1 MTGTNRSAAR
11 LLRDLVRDLVIGGRR
26 RMHLGELVGCIA
38 MVSMTVGQLFVNV
51 HYTRSEE
58 VLNAHLIE
66 R

>member
-1 MTGTNRSAAR
+1 
-11 LLRDLVRDLVIGGRR
+11 
-26 RMHLGELVGCIA
+26 MHLGELVGCIA
-38 MVSMTVGQLFVNV
+38 MVSMTVGQVFVNV